1 MKIMKKTTVY
11 TLSFLLFFFTCIDG
25 FSQSKKK
32 LRKQIQELTEKINNS
47 SEENETLKTKLNRI
61 SNIEIDDVITPEEQP
76 KDVIVGESG
85 WRVELN
91 GNKYKSDLIGQL
103 GTVWILDTNSQ
114 LQPQGAI
121 SLSEYGIDPNL
132 INEEKDVI
140 YKKFISKGTNLEG
153 SGNAS
158 FVSLQASI
166 SNDQFSQF
174 TINIDGTSLIKP
186 KLSDLKKIAKEAS
199 DLFSNANNGVYI
211 CTGMHVVRYHSRIF
225 SKSEGNAKIASPV
238 VNIGGNF
245 YGESNEE
252 LTDYLVIRQ
261 LTQLNKPSN
270 NSSEITTLQLK
281 NITSNNSSDTQL
293 KLKASKLSPEELLT
307 YFLKRQPTIDEILK
321 YQSSPE
327 EFLEKSGNFNNLN
340 SKEKMLLKFN
350 SEKLKRLPNEIKSM
364 GINK

>member
-1 MKIMKKTTVY
+1 LKKQV
-11 TLSFLLFFFTCIDG
+11 
-25 FSQSKKK
+25 K
-32 LRKQIQELTEKINNS
+32 ELTEKVNS
-47 SEENETLKTKLNRI
+47 TSKENETLKTKLNRI
-61 SNIEIDDVITPEEQP
+61 SSIEIDDVITPEEQP
-76 KDVIVGESG
+76 KDVVVGESG

-121 SLSEYGIDPNL
+121 SLSEYKIDPDL

-153 SGNAS
+153 SGKAP
-158 FVSLQASI
+158 FVSLQASM
-166 SNDQFSQF
+166 SSDQFSQF

-199 DLFSNANNGVYI
+199 DLFSNSNKGVYI

-225 SKSEGNAKIASPV
+225 SKSEGEAKIASPV

-245 YGESNEE
+245 YGESSEE

-270 NSSEITTLQLK
+270 NTPAITTQQL
-281 NITSNNSSDTQL
+281 NSLTTSNSTNSQL

-307 YFLKRQPTIDEILK
+307 YFLKRQPTLDEILK
-321 YQSSPE
+321 YQSSPQ
-327 EFLEKSGNFNNLN
+327 EFLKKSGNLDKLN
-340 SKEKMLLKFN
+340 TKEKLLLQFN
-350 SEKLKRLPNEIKSM
+350 SEKLKKLPNEIKSI
-364 GINK
+364 GIIN